1 MSLAAQLA
9 RAAPGAAAFK
19 AWERQW
25 FGLLAAGRQ
34 AALVAHAARHS
45 RFYADHWRGAVAG
58 GFNALP
64 PVTRAELMA
73 RFDDWVCDPRITL
86 GEVRRFVADPAR
98 AGDSYLEHYAVWTSS
113 GTSGLPGIFVHDDFS
128 VGLSGWLTT
137 TRGDARVMARNL
149 ASALA
154 SDNRSVLVSALGGHF
169 AAYALWQ
176 RQRRMNPWIAS
187 RSRAVSVLLPL
198 PQICG
203 ALEAAQPQ
211 LLASYPSL
219 LLELARERRAGR
231 LGIAPRALWA
241 GGEHL
246 SAAMR
251 AEIESGFEA
260 PLAEEYGAS
269 ECISIAS
276 ACAEGHLHVNEDW
289 VTLEPIDEH
298 DRPVAPGTVSHAAL
312 LTNLANFV
320 QPVIRY
326 RLEDRI
332 LVLPEP
338 CPCGN
343 PMMAI
348 RVEGRTDE
356 TLEFAGLRGP
366 VRIVPMALATAVEEA
381 AGVHRFQIRALG
393 RERLEVW
400 IDPAGVRQ
408 RATVAERVRGAL
420 EALLQ
425 SHGAA
430 GVRIDCRWAAPQR
443 DARSGKCRQVLRGSE
458 PTPAAPPPPAKSP
471 AARGSRAGARSSR
484 RP

>member
-1 MSLAAQLA
+1 MDFSAQFL
-9 RAAPGAAAFK
+9 RAAPGAVAFK
-19 AWERQW
+19 AWGTHW
-25 FGLLAAGRQ
+25 FALLAAARQ

-45 RFYADHWRGAVAG
+45 RFYADHWQDAAAAG
-58 GFNALP
+58 FDALP
-64 PVTRAELMA
+64 PVARSELMA
-73 RFDDWVCDPRITL
+73 RFDDWVCDPGVTL
-86 GEVRRFVADPAR
+86 ESVRSFIADPAR
-98 AGDSYLEHYAVWTSS
+98 AGDSYLRRYAVWTSS

-128 VGLSGWLTT
+128 VGLSGWLTS
-137 TRGDARVMARNL
+137 TRGDARVMASNF

-154 SDNRSVLVSALGGHF
+154 STNRSVLVSALGGHF

-187 RSRAVSVLLPL
+187 RSRAISVLLPL

-203 ALEAAQPQ
+203 GLEAAQPQ

-219 LLELARERRAGR
+219 LVELARERRAGR

-246 SAAMR
+246 SPAMR
-251 AEIESGFEA
+251 TEIEAGFEA

-276 ACAEGHLHVNEDW
+276 ACSEGNLHVNEDW

-312 LTNLANFV
+312 LTNLANFI

-356 TLEFAGLRGP
+356 TLEFSGARGR
-366 VRIVPMALATAVEEA
+366 VRIVPMALATAVEET

-393 RERLEVW
+393 PDRLEVW
-400 IDPAGVRQ
+400 IDPADVHD
-408 RATVAERVRGAL
+408 RAAAAARVRGAL
-420 EALLQ
+420 GALLQ

-430 GVRIDCRWAAPQR
+430 SVHIDCRWAAPQR
-443 DARSGKCRQVLRGSE
+443 DARSGKWRQVLRGSDTA
-458 PTPAAPPPPAKSP
+458 PAPPAAKRPGAK
-471 AARGSRAGARSSR
+471 AGRVGARSSR

>member
-1 MSLAAQLA
+1 MDFSAQFL
-9 RAAPGAAAFK
+9 RAAPGAVAFK
-19 AWERQW
+19 AWGIHW
-25 FGLLAAGRQ
+25 FALLAAARQ
-34 AALVAHAARHS
+34 AALVTHAARHS
-45 RFYADHWRGAVAG
+45 RFYAEHWQGAATAG
-58 GFNALP
+58 FDALP
-64 PVTRAELMA
+64 PVARGELMA
-73 RFDDWVCDPRITL
+73 RFDDWACDPGVTL
-86 GEVRRFVADPAR
+86 ESVRSFIADPAR
-98 AGDSYLEHYAVWTSS
+98 AGDSYLSRYAVWTSS

-128 VGLSGWLTT
+128 VGLSGWLTS
-137 TRGDARVMARNL
+137 TRGDARVMASNF
-149 ASALA
+149 ASALS

-187 RSRAVSVLLPL
+187 RSRAISVLLPL

-219 LLELARERRAGR
+219 LVELARERRAGR

-246 SAAMR
+246 SPAMR
-251 AEIESGFEA
+251 TEIESGFEA

-276 ACAEGHLHVNEDW
+276 ACSEGHLHVNEDW

-356 TLEFAGLRGP
+356 TLEFSGARGP
-366 VRIVPMALATAVEEA
+366 VRIVPMALATAVEET

-393 RERLEVW
+393 PDRIEVW
-400 IDPAGVRQ
+400 IDPTGVPRQ
-408 RATVAERVRGAL
+408 VAVASRVSAAL
-420 EALLQ
+420 EVLLQ
-425 SHGAA
+425 SHGAT

-443 DARSGKCRQVLRGSE
+443 DARSGKWRQVLRESAN
-458 PTPAAPPPPAKSP
+458 PAATPST
-471 AARGSRAGARSSR
+471 AARSPRARAARANARSSR

>member
-1 MSLAAQLA
+1 MNLAARLA
-9 RAAPGAAAFK
+9 SASPGSATLK
-19 AWERQW
+19 AWGTQW
-25 FGLLAAGRQ
+25 FGLLAAARR

-45 RFYADHWRGAVAG
+45 RFYADHWRGAAAG
-58 GFNALP
+58 AFHALP
-64 PVTRAELMA
+64 PVGRSELMA
-73 RFDDWVCDPRITL
+73 RFDDWVCDPHITL
-86 GEVRRFVADPAR
+86 EAVRRFVADPAR
-98 AGDSYLEHYAVWTSS
+98 AGESYLERYAVWTSS

-128 VGLSGWLTT
+128 VGLSGWLTS
-137 TRGDARVMARNL
+137 TRGDARVMARNF
-149 ASALA
+149 ASALT
-154 SDNRSVLVSALGGHF
+154 SDNRSALVSALGGHF

-219 LLELARERRAGR
+219 LVELARERRAAR
-231 LGIAPRALWA
+231 LAIAPRALWA

-276 ACAEGHLHVNEDW
+276 ACAEGRLHVNEDW
-289 VTLEPIDEH
+289 VTLEPIDEY
-298 DRPVAPGTVSHAAL
+298 DRPVGSGTVSHAAL

-343 PMMAI
+343 PMMTI

-356 TLEFAGLRGP
+356 TLEFAGPRGP
-366 VRIVPMALATAVEEA
+366 VRIVPMALATAVEEI

-393 RERLEVW
+393 PDRLEVW
-400 IDPAGVRQ
+400 IDPAGVQ
-408 RATVAERVRGAL
+408 SRATIFERTRGAL
-420 EALLQ
+420 EALLEL
-425 SHGAA
+425 HGAT
-430 GVRIDCRWAAPQR
+430 GVRIDCRWSAPQR
-443 DARSGKCRQVLRGSE
+443 DARSGKWRQVLRGPQSA
-458 PTPAAPPPPAKSP
+458 PAAPATSTRDPGI
-471 AARGSRAGARSSR
+471 RGLRAGHGHSLK
-484 RP
+484 